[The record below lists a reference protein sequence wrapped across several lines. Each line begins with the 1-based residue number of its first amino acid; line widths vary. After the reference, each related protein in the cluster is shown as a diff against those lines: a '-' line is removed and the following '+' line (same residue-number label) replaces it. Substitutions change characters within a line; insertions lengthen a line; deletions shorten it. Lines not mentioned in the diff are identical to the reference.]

1 MLITQKSMFVVAIG
15 LAAVSAGVFAFKN
28 SGVELTE
35 NTIYTMIAVAIAF
48 AVAIIIFKARF
59 AILFAR
65 KKGKPITTSEDLSQL
80 LGLQSVT
87 LHDRHVVARSNS
99 KTVLHAFFKVISVPY
114 SIDDLNRERQI
125 FIVGN
130 FVRILSTLN
139 FAFEIIPRVLPVSP
153 TVYLNQIHKEI
164 NDLRITLSAEGNVA
178 DARREARLKNLEKL
192 AKRLQEG
199 ESVRDISFLI
209 HIMVEG
215 ENEQSLEKELE
226 TNSKTLA
233 AALESGLN
241 VNAVRL
247 EQHGMMEAVRDFFR
261 LTVRVSPRKSFR
273 MLVWSLSFLIPLA
286 KPKLPPLSKLLSGV
300 YLGRTTF
307 GAIVSID
314 QERYINPHI
323 VVLGTTGGGKS
334 TTVKSFISRRQD
346 LYQTP
351 TVFLDYAGEYGP
363 WIASRGG
370 HILDMSKSAINPFD
384 LGDAT
389 LADRIRQMT
398 EMFEKVCEFETV
410 NQRFAFAHYLNGAY
424 AEKDF
429 KINDQS
435 TWKNAPP
442 NLGDVIRLIEN
453 DIPHLPMQKQA
464 VSISIL
470 SKINELASGPFG
482 IFGKS
487 SITIESLMKGFV
499 CIDLSKISNNALKD
513 AISYTILQFIDSKM
527 RLDGIQKGELKL
539 IVVIDEAWKLA
550 KDPKSL
556 PVVLIK
562 EGRKYGYSIIISSQ
576 DATDDLAPQILSNA
590 GTAIIHRI
598 TYPKYLGYLRESYN
612 LTEIEI
618 ERIRDLPV
626 GEAYIKIG
634 NDPRGFFARIDMEE
648 PEKQDYSAQKSEILP
663 SFPEQEEILQ
673 ETSSLKLSSGAGTL
687 LDKIAAEGGKP
698 TTWYYQN
705 LHLTS
710 YRGNNAKKE
719 LEENRLIESK
729 EMPTILKNGRT
740 GKILQLSEKGRKL
753 LKISETNRHGGVMHK
768 YLIDKIAARFSD
780 HRTQKELPIGEGRQV
795 DLVIDEKIAVEV
807 ESRDFSEQNVIK
819 DLEYNFDKVIIV
831 CLPNNLEKFQRQ
843 FEQSGINDTRVMI
856 VTTKEI
862 LTKNIFGGKK

>member
-35 NTIYTMIAVAIAF
+35 NTIYTMIAVAVASL
-48 AVAIIIFKARF
+48 AAIIIFKARF

-65 KKGKPITTSEDLSQL
+65 KKGKPITASEDLSQL

-87 LHDRHVVARSNS
+87 LHDRHIVARTQN
-99 KTVLHAFFKVISVPY
+99 KIVLHCFFKVISVPY
-114 SIDDLNRERQI
+114 SIDDLNRERQL

-153 TVYLNQIHKEI
+153 AVYLNQIHKEI

-209 HIMVEG
+209 HVMVEG
-215 ENEQSLEKELE
+215 DNEQLLERELE

-247 EQHGMMEAVRDFFR
+247 EQHGMLEAVRDFFR
-261 LTVRVSPRKSFR
+261 LTVTVSPRKSFR

-300 YLGRTTF
+300 YLGRTSS

-323 VVLGTTGGGKS
+323 VCLGTTGGGKS
-334 TTVKSFISRRQD
+334 TTVKSLISRRQD

-351 TVFLDYAGEYGP
+351 TIFLDYAGEYGP
-363 WIASRGG
+363 WIRSRGG
-370 HILDMSKSAINPFD
+370 RILDMSTKTINPFD
-384 LGDAT
+384 LGHAT
-389 LADRIRQMT
+389 LADRIRHLT
-398 EMFEKVCEFETV
+398 EMFERVCEFETI
-410 NQRFAFAHYLNGAY
+410 NQRFAFVHYLNGAY
-424 AEKDF
+424 AEKNF
-429 KINDQS
+429 KINDTA

-470 SKINELASGPFG
+470 SRINELASGPFG

-487 SITIESLMKGFV
+487 DITIESLMNDFV

-527 RLDGIQKGELKL
+527 RLEGMQKELKL

-648 PEKQDYSAQKSEILP
+648 PEKLDYSAKKTEILP
-663 SFPEQEEILQ
+663 PTVQQEDILQ
-673 ETSSLKLSSGAGTL
+673 ETPSLKLSTEAERL
-687 LDKIAAEGGKP
+687 LDKIAAEGGRP
-698 TTWYYQN
+698 TTWYYQTLN
-705 LHLTS
+705 LTS
-710 YRGNNAKKE
+710 YRGNKTKKE
-719 LEENRLIESK
+719 LEEKEIIESK
-729 EMPTILKNGRT
+729 ELPTILKNGRT
-740 GKILQLSEKGRKL
+740 GKVLQLSQKGMEHL
-753 LKISETNRHGGVMHK
+753 NISVTNRRGGILHR
-768 YLIDKIAARFSD
+768 YLIDRIAQRFSD
-780 HRTQKELPIGEGRQV
+780 HRVQKEFSIGEGKQV

-807 ESRDFSEQNVIK
+807 ESRDFSEQNVTK
-819 DLEYNFDKVIIV
+819 DLKYNFDKVIVV
-831 CLPNNLEKFQRQ
+831 CFPKNLEKFRKQ
-843 FEQSGINDTRVMI
+843 FAQSGISDQRVQI
-856 VTTKEI
+856 LTIQEI
-862 LTKNIFGGKK
+862 LTKNIGDLK